1 MKQVSTQRVNSP
13 GTSQHEDM
21 EMGALHKTIR
31 GEIQTHISGEA
42 QLNAEISHKKILMN
56 PDTHACRTNY
66 YASKAFCFKFH
77 LAAATRHAKLNSSEV
92 AAFAVEMTLRT
103 FSFAANNT
111 AFFSECL

>member
-42 QLNAEISHKKILMN
+42 QLNAEISHKKN
-56 PDTHACRTNY
+56 SHEPGHACVQNELLCKQSFLLQVSFSGG
-66 YASKAFCFKFH
+66 YAAREAKFERSGGFRRGNDASNLQLCSEQHCCF
-77 LAAATRHAKLNSSEV
+77 
-92 AAFAVEMTLRT
+92 
-103 FSFAANNT
+103 
-111 AFFSECL
+111 